1 MERMLTFYP
10 KLYLGEGIKETKLD
24 KIKKKL
30 VTNPFFADVYVL
42 TFARNPADQLEFF
55 DAKQLRQRFYEQRP
69 LQVIGIARDYEDAL
83 KLVEQ
88 ITRECLNERGD
99 CRLKEYLTC

>member
-30 VTNPFFADVYVL
+30 VKNPLLANVYVL
-42 TFARNPADQLEFF
+42 TFAQNPADQLEFF
-55 DAKQLRQRFYEQRP
+55 DARQLGQRFYDRYP
-69 LQVIGIARDYEDAL
+69 LEIIGIARDYEDAL

-88 ITRECLNERGD
+88 ITRECLSERGD

>member
-30 VTNPFFADVYVL
+30 VKNPLMANVFVL
-42 TFARNPADQLEFF
+42 TFARNQADQLEFF
-55 DAKQLRQRFYEQRP
+55 DARQLRQHFYDSYP
-69 LQVIGIARDYEDAL
+69 LEVIGIAGDYEDAL
-83 KLVEQ
+83 KLVER
-88 ITRECLNERGD
+88 ITRECLCERGD

>member
-30 VTNPFFADVYVL
+30 VKNPLFSNVYVL
-42 TFARNPADQLEFF
+42 TFARNQADQLEFF
-55 DAKQLRQRFYEQRP
+55 DARQLRQRFYDGYP
-69 LQVIGIARDYEDAL
+69 LEVVGIARDYEDAL
-83 KLVEQ
+83 KLVER
-88 ITRECLNERGD
+88 IARECLRERGD

>member
-24 KIKKKL
+24 KIKKRL
-30 VTNPFFADVYVL
+30 VKNPLLADVYVL
-42 TFARNPADQLEFF
+42 TFARNQADQLEFF
-55 DAKQLRQRFYEQRP
+55 DARQLRQRFYDGEP
-69 LQVIGIARDYEDAL
+69 LEVIGIAQNYDDAL

-88 ITRECLNERGD
+88 IARECLSERGD